1 MPRLKPSGM
10 VRGALS
16 SSQALPWRSS
26 WPDGSR
32 STFSCSFREV
42 RLAETQNNPLL
53 RPLADG
59 IVPATEVART
69 EKGWLLLM
77 LGLLTLF
84 MAVVV
89 VTTITSAIH
98 PPSNVETIDPTTLH
112 LGGEFAESNLGTAQE
127 RDGSLTARLIADQYA
142 FVPYCVKLAVDTP
155 VKFRL
160 TSADVIHGFL
170 LPATNINTM
179 VVPGYVAEVR
189 TRFTRPG
196 VYSMPC
202 NEFCGNGHHGMWA
215 RVVVV
220 PKEQF
225 PALASTERS
234 SCVQQ

>member
-1 MPRLKPSGM
+1 MADTR
-10 VRGALS
+10 
-16 SSQALPWRSS
+16 Q
-26 WPDGSR
+26 D
-32 STFSCSFREV
+32 
-42 RLAETQNNPLL
+42 LL
-53 RPLADG
+53 QRPLSDG
-59 IVPATEVART
+59 IVPAEEVART
-69 EKGWLLLM
+69 EKRWLAVMVAM
-77 LGLLTLF
+77 LAVM

-89 VTTITSAIH
+89 LTGVTNAIH

-127 RDGSLTARLIADQYA
+127 QDGSLTARLVAVQYA
-142 FVPYCVKLAVDTP
+142 FVPDCVKLAVDTP

-160 TSADVIHGFL
+160 TSTDVIHGFL
-170 LPATNINTM
+170 LPATNVNTM
-179 VVPGYVAEVR
+179 VVPGFVSEVR

-215 RVVVV
+215 RVSVV

-225 PALASTERS
+225 QALAPTERS